1 MLRRGGHSSKANT
14 VRMHSSTR
22 EARVLFEQELWGG
35 DGAAAL
41 SPPVGLNRCHPVP
54 GGMGGTRTLHQT
66 QGAPKPKINIQ
77 VREGPAPGSSAGY
90 KTASLSP
97 VTQADLSSAYTPGE
111 RQDESCSL
119 PRCRPQRSSGLALG
133 KPSQGCVTSVGL
145 AAGAVA
151 GNVRTQTGTL

>member
-97 VTQADLSSAYTPGE
+97 VTQADLSSAYTQE
-111 RQDESCSL
+111 K
-119 PRCRPQRSSGLALG
+119 G
-133 KPSQGCVTSVGL
+133 KTKAVPSQGADHS
-145 AAGAVA
+145 AARA
-151 GNVRTQTGTL
+151 